1 METIEAERPTRPPLP
16 TPLSIEL
23 MEVEWRTVETKSG
36 TLLVLTPKEFEA
48 LSYNLAEI
56 LRWVKEA
63 MWRLQYY
70 DAP

>member
-1 METIEAERPTRPPLP
+1 
-16 TPLSIEL
+16 